1 MTRKASHKI
10 IALSAANA
18 LPFERQSNCGRSFMC
33 VISKDYLLL
42 THPTGQRPGNL
53 D

>member
-18 LPFERQSNCGRSFMC
+18 LPLDWQGECERSFMC
-33 VISKDYLLL
+33 VISRDYLL
-42 THPTGQRPGNL
+42 THPTGQRPGIL
-53 D
+53 H

>member
-1 MTRKASHKI
+1 MTRKASHMI

-18 LPFERQSNCGRSFMC
+18 LPFEWQGKCERSFMC
-33 VISKDYLLL
+33 VISRDYLL